1 MKQKEPR
8 EVRSRL
14 VTNPYT
20 LMAPKAP
27 AVVKK
32 AEEMDSKITLTLAEA
47 SDNTR
52 RLAGEAIYMPQGI

>member
-1 MKQKEPR
+1 MKQKDPR

-32 AEEMDSKITLTLAEA
+32 AE
-47 SDNTR
+47 
-52 RLAGEAIYMPQGI
+52 